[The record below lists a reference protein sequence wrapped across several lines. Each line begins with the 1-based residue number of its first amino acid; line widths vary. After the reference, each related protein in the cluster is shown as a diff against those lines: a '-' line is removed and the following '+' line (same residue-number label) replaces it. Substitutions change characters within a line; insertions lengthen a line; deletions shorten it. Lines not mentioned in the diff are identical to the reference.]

1 MKLLLTGKNGQLG
14 FELQRALSALGEVI
28 AWDVADCD
36 LCDEAAVRRAT
47 RIAVDSRNTARNECG
62 ATPRRTSGLSR
73 DASRRS
79 RTVRPYGSIR
89 STPQAY
95 GSRLRRR

>member
-36 LCDEAAVRRAT
+36 LRDEAAEIGRAH
-47 RIAVDSRNTARNECG
+47 V
-62 ATPRRTSGLSR
+62 
-73 DASRRS
+73 
-79 RTVRPYGSIR
+79 
-89 STPQAY
+89 
-95 GSRLRRR
+95 